1 MHYLC
6 LKSQSQNKILIV
18 KKNLMN
24 TIKQRATFKKICDNI
39 AESAKICSKCS
50 WYRQGEKSTKFL
62 YGLEITNALRETIE
76 KLLDGGKETTT
87 PSEISLT
94 TRKIYEKLFQKPIA
108 NSVSYIKMFL
118 SDIHF
123 STITDENYT
132 IYEAE
137 TTEDDLLVALKSI
150 PNIKNP
156 ENDGLPKEFYKEFWE
171 EIKMFS

>member
-1 MHYLC
+1 
-6 LKSQSQNKILIV
+6 
-18 KKNLMN
+18 MN

-50 WYRQGEKSTKFL
+50 WYRYGEKSTKFL
-62 YGLEITNALRETIE
+62 CGLEKRNALRGTI
-76 KLLDGGKETTT
+76 KTLLDDGKETTA

-94 TRKIYEKLFQKPIA
+94 TRKLYKKLLQKPIE
-108 NSVSYIKMFL
+108 NSVSDIKMFL

-123 STITDENYT
+123 STITDANYT

-137 TTEDDLLVALKSI
+137 TTEDNLLVALKSI

-156 ENDGLPKEFYKEFWE
+156 ENDGLPKEFYENFWE

>member
-1 MHYLC
+1 M
-6 LKSQSQNKILIV
+6 
-18 KKNLMN
+18 
-24 TIKQRATFKKICDNI
+24 
-39 AESAKICSKCS
+39 
-50 WYRQGEKSTKFL
+50 
-62 YGLEITNALRETIE
+62 RETIE